1 MHPQR
6 LQVSLV
12 ATQQGNAHL
21 HVALT
26 TVLVVVGHEGWRHRF
41 ENRRLLAHW
50 RSFDRD
56 CRLALSAVHE
66 IPGCAHRH
74 TDRQEQT
81 HHDHDDQLEFAFGC
95 RVFYSC
101 CFTLRHANNPSL
113 IEVFTVARQG
123 WSKCYARSGKR
134 EDGGPGAIFDRPKS
148 NVGASLLAIAVDLSL
163 QG

>member
-21 HVALT
+21 HVALA
-26 TVLVVVGHEGWRHRF
+26 TVLGVVGHEGWRHRF

-50 RSFDRD
+50 RGVGYHR
-56 CRLALSAVHE
+56 RLALGAVHE
-66 IPGCAHRH
+66 VPGRPHGH

-113 IEVFTVARQG
+113 IGVFTDARQG
-123 WSKCYARSGKR
+123 WSKCYARSVGTQDDEQMRSPIPHKT
-134 EDGGPGAIFDRPKS
+134 
-148 NVGASLLAIAVDLSL
+148 NVGASKLAPTGENSA
-163 QG
+163 